1 MFTNNLRSTEVIRGL
16 RIQYI
21 RLILYNWMCFF
32 FFSEKLKTQE
42 YRQFILIL
50 FGADM
55 IKETL
60 FLKGLNQT

>member
-16 RIQYI
+16 GMQYI
-21 RLILYNWMCFF
+21 CRILYNWKFF
-32 FFSEKLKTQE
+32 FFFWEKLKTEE

-50 FGADM
+50 FGANM

-60 FLKGLNQT
+60 FLKGLNKT